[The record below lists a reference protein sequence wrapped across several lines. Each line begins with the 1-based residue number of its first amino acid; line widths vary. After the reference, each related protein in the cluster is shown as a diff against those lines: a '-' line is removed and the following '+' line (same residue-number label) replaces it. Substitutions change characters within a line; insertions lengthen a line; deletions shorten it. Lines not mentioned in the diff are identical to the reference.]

1 MHVCSLSQCI
11 CVTLSRVRW
20 RVFVC
25 KKTTTNEWF
34 NVYLCGVGV
43 VGISVCGCVFT
54 CVCIAY
60 CDLTHTEKETEAKG
74 EIVFLFV
81 LFCFGSVKNKSD
93 CFFVVVFLF
102 CLPSLRGFLNHQH
115 TLAPFY
121 IVFQIIVIVA
131 EKYTKKKK
139 ERKIHIGEKTMCVS
153 LEEEMEWSG
162 CSIFLLFEDGLFFK
176 WILFVERMTT
186 REDRKRELI
195 ESQNETSIERVR
207 D

>member
-1 MHVCSLSQCI
+1 MIQCVPMW
-11 CVTLSRVRW
+11 CR
-20 RVFVC
+20 
-25 KKTTTNEWF
+25 
-34 NVYLCGVGV
+34 CGRRL
-43 VGISVCGCVFT
+43 
-54 CVCIAY
+54 CVCVY
-60 CDLTHTEKETEAKG
+60 MCMYSLLRFNTHRERNGG
-74 EIVFLFV
+74 ERWDSFFFV

-93 CFFVVVFLF
+93 CFFVVVFFLF

-195 ESQNETSIERVR
+195 ESQNETSTERVR